1 MVNQEEINA
10 HFIEIIQFLK
20 SEYGY
25 TQEYIVE
32 KSKLG
37 KSAISKIK
45 NGENNV
51 GDKTINKICDAFKQ
65 LNPDFFY
72 GRSPYKTIREKKE
85 AEMEVELKK
94 TQDYITHM
102 DDKPSLPPSFDFS
115 LMIEHAVKAATAYAD
130 QTITTLKSQLSD
142 KEKMLTDKDD
152 IIATLKARIRDLE
165 HTIANDRLS
174 DIEKYPFAIGAAEG
188 DKQQPNIKNNL

>member
-25 TQEYIVE
+25 TQEFIVE
-32 KSKLG
+32 KAKLG

-51 GDKTINKICDAFKQ
+51 GDKTINKLCDAFEQ
-65 LNPDFFY
+65 INPDFFY

-85 AEMEVELKK
+85 AEMEAELKK
-94 TQDYITHM
+94 AQNYITNM
-102 DDKPSLPPSFDFS
+102 DESTTQLHPASHTDELIKSLK
-115 LMIEHAVKAATAYAD
+115 E
-130 QTITTLKSQLSD
+130 QLA
-142 KEKMLTDKDD
+142 DKDR
-152 IIATLKARIRDLE
+152 IIRLLE
-165 HTIANDRLS
+165 QKVEVLEAMQHIDTDNPLRNFPFKIGVS
-174 DIEKYPFAIGAAEG
+174 EEKIS
-188 DKQQPNIKNNL
+188 KI

>member
-1 MVNQEEINA
+1 MVNQKEINA

-32 KSKLG
+32 KAKLG

-51 GDKTINKICDAFKQ
+51 GDKTINKLCDAFKQ

-72 GRSPYKTIREKKE
+72 GRSPYKTVREKKE
-85 AEMEVELKK
+85 AEMEAELKK

-102 DDKPSLPPSFDFS
+102 DDKPTLPPSFDFS
-115 LMIEHAVKAATAYAD
+115 LMIEHAVKSATAYAD
-130 QTITTLKSQLSD
+130 QTIATPKSQLDEKDKMLADKDDLITTLKS
-142 KEKMLTDKDD
+142 
-152 IIATLKARIRDLE
+152 RIRDLE
-165 HTIANDRLS
+165 LAIANNSLS
-174 DIEKYPFAIGAAEG
+174 DIEHYPFHIGAADGENE
-188 DKQQPNIKNNL
+188 QQRINHI

>member
-32 KSKLG
+32 KAKLG

-51 GDKTINKICDAFKQ
+51 GDKTINKLCDAFKQ

-72 GRSPYKTIREKKE
+72 GRSPYKTVREKKE
-85 AEMEVELKK
+85 AEMEAELTK

-102 DDKPSLPPSFDFS
+102 DDKPTLPPSFDFS
-115 LMIEHAVKAATAYAD
+115 LMIEHAVKAANTYAD
-130 QTITTLKSQLSD
+130 QTIATLKSQLAD
-142 KEKMLTDKDD
+142 KDKMLADKDD
-152 IIATLKARIRDLE
+152 LITTLKSRIRDLE
-165 HTIANDRLS
+165 LAIANNSLS
-174 DIEKYPFAIGAAEG
+174 DIEHYPFHIGAADGENE
-188 DKQQPNIKNNL
+188 QQRINHI

>member
-32 KSKLG
+32 KAKLG

-51 GDKTINKICDAFKQ
+51 GDKTINKLCDAFKQ

-72 GRSPYKTIREKKE
+72 GRSPYKTVREKKE
-85 AEMEVELKK
+85 AEMEAELKK

-102 DDKPSLPPSFDFS
+102 DDKPTLPPSFDFS
-115 LMIEHAVKAATAYAD
+115 LMIEHAVKAANTYAD
-130 QTITTLKSQLSD
+130 QTIATLKSQLAD
-142 KEKMLTDKDD
+142 KDKMLADKDD
-152 IIATLKARIRDLE
+152 LITTLKSRIRDLE
-165 HTIANDRLS
+165 LTIANNSLS
-174 DIEKYPFAIGAAEG
+174 DIEHYPFHIGAADGENE
-188 DKQQPNIKNNL
+188 QQRINHI

>member
-32 KSKLG
+32 KAKLG

-51 GDKTINKICDAFKQ
+51 GDKTINKLCDAFKQ

-72 GRSPYKTIREKKE
+72 GRSPYKTVREKKE
-85 AEMEVELKK
+85 AEMEAELKK

-102 DDKPSLPPSFDFS
+102 DDKPTLPPSFDFS
-115 LMIEHAVKAATAYAD
+115 LMIEHAVKAANTYAD
-130 QTITTLKSQLSD
+130 QTIATLKSQLAD
-142 KEKMLTDKDD
+142 KDKMLADKDD
-152 IIATLKARIRDLE
+152 LITTLKSRIRDLE
-165 HTIANDRLS
+165 LAIANNSLS
-174 DIEKYPFAIGAAEG
+174 DIEHYPFHIGAADGENE
-188 DKQQPNIKNNL
+188 QQRINHI

>member
-1 MVNQEEINA
+1 MVNQGEINA

-32 KSKLG
+32 KAKLG

-51 GDKTINKICDAFKQ
+51 GDKTINKLCDAFKQ

-72 GRSPYKTIREKKE
+72 GRSPYKTVREKKE
-85 AEMEVELKK
+85 AEMEAELKRTK
-94 TQDYITHM
+94 DYITHM
-102 DDKPSLPPSFDFS
+102 DDKPSLPQSFDLS

-130 QTITTLKSQLSD
+130 QTIATLKSQLAD
-142 KEKMLTDKDD
+142 KDKMLADKDD
-152 IIATLKARIRDLE
+152 LITTLKSRIRDLE
-165 HTIANDRLS
+165 LTIANNSLS
-174 DIEKYPFAIGAAEG
+174 DIEHYPFHIGAADGENE
-188 DKQQPNIKNNL
+188 QQRINHI

>member
-32 KSKLG
+32 KAKLG

-51 GDKTINKICDAFKQ
+51 GDKTINKLCDAFKQ

-72 GRSPYKTIREKKE
+72 GRSPYKTVREKKE
-85 AEMEVELKK
+85 AEMEAELKK

-102 DDKPSLPPSFDFS
+102 DDKPTLPPSFDFS

-130 QTITTLKSQLSD
+130 QTIDTLKSQLAD
-142 KEKMLTDKDD
+142 KDKMLADKDD
-152 IIATLKARIRDLE
+152 LITTLKSRIRDLE
-165 HTIANDRLS
+165 LTIANNSLS
-174 DIEKYPFAIGAAEG
+174 DIEHYPFHIGAADGENE
-188 DKQQPNIKNNL
+188 QQRINHI

>member
-32 KSKLG
+32 KAKLG

-51 GDKTINKICDAFKQ
+51 GDKTINKLCDAFKQ

-72 GRSPYKTIREKKE
+72 GRSPYKTVREKKE
-85 AEMEVELKK
+85 AEMEAELKK

-102 DDKPSLPPSFDFS
+102 DDKPTLPPSFDFS
-115 LMIEHAVKAATAYAD
+115 LMIEHAVKAANTYAD
-130 QTITTLKSQLSD
+130 QTIATLKSQLAD
-142 KEKMLTDKDD
+142 KDKMLADKDD
-152 IIATLKARIRDLE
+152 LITTLKSRIRDLE
-165 HTIANDRLS
+165 LTIANNSLY
-174 DIEKYPFAIGAAEG
+174 DIEHYPFHIGAADGENE
-188 DKQQPNIKNNL
+188 QQRINHI

>member
-32 KSKLG
+32 KAKLG

-51 GDKTINKICDAFKQ
+51 GDKTINKLCDAFKQ

-72 GRSPYKTIREKKE
+72 GRSPYKTVREKKE
-85 AEMEVELKK
+85 AEMETELKK
-94 TQDYITHM
+94 TKDYITHM
-102 DDKPSLPPSFDFS
+102 DDKPSLPQSFDLS

-130 QTITTLKSQLSD
+130 QTIATLKSQLAD
-142 KEKMLTDKDD
+142 KDKMLADKDD
-152 IIATLKARIRDLE
+152 LITTLKSRIRDLE
-165 HTIANDRLS
+165 LTIANNS
-174 DIEKYPFAIGAAEG
+174 PYDIEHYPFHIGAADGENE
-188 DKQQPNIKNNL
+188 QQRINHI